1 MIKASASG
9 SYTVSVTDANGCV
22 HSLHDA
28 LPIYPLPVVSI
39 TPSGS
44 TTFCAGGSVDLT
56 ANPAG
61 ASYLWSNGAVTR
73 TIKATAKVSYTVSV
87 ACGNGC
93 VNTASQGVTVNPVP
107 VVSITPHG

>member
-73 TIKATAKVSYTVSV
+73 TITVSAGGTYTVTV
-87 ACGNGC
+87 TDGNSC
-93 VNTASQGVTVNPVP
+93 SAQASQIGRAHV
-107 VVSITPHG
+107 